1 MVAGRRKLK
10 TDWEELGNLM
20 AEVAQS
26 ARRNQVNAFAASFM
40 GWTLDAYGFFVV
52 VFLVGTLST
61 AFHVGKALIIVTLT
75 AMLAARP
82 VGAFVFGLLTDRYG
96 RRAVLMLNVSY
107 FILMELLLGFSSS
120 YKFFLIAGVIYGMGF
135 GGMWGV
141 GASLSMEAVPQR
153 WRGLLSG
160 VLQSG
165 YSVGYIIAAIAARF
179 VLPTLGWRWMFWM
192 GGILGLVTLLVSF
205 GAPESEAWKQHRAPS
220 MVAVLR
226 IVGQEWKQFAYLVF
240 MMVFMMF
247 LSHGTQDL
255 YPDFLRSTH
264 GASNS
269 AVAYIAILFNIGA
282 IVGAILFGALS
293 QRLGRRFAM
302 VGALVLS
309 IAVIPWWAFGG
320 TLATLTVGAFLMQV
334 GVQGAWGV
342 IPAHLTEMSND
353 STRGLVPGLAYQ
365 LGILFAAP
373 TPTIEY
379 LLRDRIG
386 YHWALAGF
394 EIITIVVLAVTLL
407 LGKERRGRSFVNAP
421 TGSSS

>member
-1 MVAGRRKLK
+1 MHDVTQTARK
-10 TDWEELGNLM
+10 
-20 AEVAQS
+20 
-26 ARRNQVNAFAASFM
+26 NQFNAFAASFM

-52 VFLVGTLST
+52 VFLVGKLATS
-61 AFHVGKALIIVTLT
+61 FHVGKALIIVTLT

-96 RRAVLMLNVSY
+96 RRVVLLLNVSY

-120 YKFFLIAGVIYGMGF
+120 YRFFLIAGAIYGMGF
-135 GGMWGV
+135 GGMWGI

-179 VLPTLGWRWMFWM
+179 VLPSLGWRWMFWV
-192 GGILGLVTLLVSF
+192 GSALGLVTLLISL

-220 MVAVLR
+220 MGAVLR
-226 IVGQEWKQFAYLVF
+226 IVGQEWKRFAYLVF

-282 IVGAILFGALS
+282 ILGSILFGALS

-302 VGALVLS
+302 VGALVLA

-342 IPAHLTEMSND
+342 IPAHLTEMSHD

-379 LLRDRIG
+379 ALRNHIG

-394 EIITIVVLAVTLL
+394 EIVTIVVLAITLL
-407 LGKERRGRSFVNAP
+407 LGKERRGRSFVSTP
-421 TGSSS
+421 TSSSA

>member
-1 MVAGRRKLK
+1 
-10 TDWEELGNLM
+10 M

-205 GAPESEAWKQHRAPS
+205 GAPESEAWKQHRATS

>member
-1 MVAGRRKLK
+1 
-10 TDWEELGNLM
+10 M
-20 AEVAQS
+20 ADAAQS
-26 ARRNQVNAFAASFM
+26 TDRNQFNAFAASFM

-52 VFLVGTLST
+52 VFLVGKLATT
-61 AFHVGKALIIVTLT
+61 FHVGKGLIIVTLT

-96 RRAVLMLNVSY
+96 RRAVLLLNVSY
-107 FILMELLLGFSSS
+107 FILMELLLGFASS
-120 YKFFLIAGVIYGMGF
+120 YRFFLIAGAIYGMGF

-141 GASLSMEAVPQR
+141 GASLSMEAVPRR

-165 YSVGYIIAAIAARF
+165 YSVGYIIAALAARF
-179 VLPTLGWRWMFWM
+179 VLPALGWRWMFWV
-192 GGILGLVTLLVSF
+192 GSILGLVTFLVSL

-220 MVAVLR
+220 MGAVLR

-282 IVGAILFGALS
+282 ILGSILFGALS

-302 VGALVLS
+302 VGALVLA

-342 IPAHLTEMSND
+342 IPAHLTEMSHD

-379 LLRDRIG
+379 ALRNRIG

-394 EIITIVVLAVTLL
+394 EIFTIVVLAVTLL

-421 TGSSS
+421 NGSSA

>member
-1 MVAGRRKLK
+1 
-10 TDWEELGNLM
+10 M

-320 TLATLTVGAFLMQV
+320 TLATLTVGAF
-334 GVQGAWGV
+334 
-342 IPAHLTEMSND
+342 
-353 STRGLVPGLAYQ
+353 
-365 LGILFAAP
+365 
-373 TPTIEY
+373 
-379 LLRDRIG
+379 
-386 YHWALAGF
+386 
-394 EIITIVVLAVTLL
+394 
-407 LGKERRGRSFVNAP
+407 
-421 TGSSS
+421 

>member
-1 MVAGRRKLK
+1 
-10 TDWEELGNLM
+10 M